1 VKKEEAENFCKKE
14 DMRYYEVSALKKLNI
29 NKLLFNSIIEL
40 PQFEQYIPIRDQ
52 IVEELGKSILL
63 ICILLENENKGETAS
78 VFKSEK
84 QLEVVC
90 AKGEFTLQSG
100 RDTPTPDSKDIKDK
114 INPKQCKCW
123 ENTLYIIYYRHV
135 FY

>member
-90 AKGEFTLQSG
+90 VKGEITLQSG

-114 INPKQCKCW
+114 INPKQCKC
-123 ENTLYIIYYRHV
+123 
-135 FY
+135 